1 MTSKKW
7 RTLGSG
13 RRPGCKSSWPSPKAC
28 SSSFIFPNGAYLHCS
43 YETMGWMFVSM
54 NRWMDAL
61 YDCMYLTTSTNVDTW
76 TRDWNSTFRKFDN
89 RTTLSKNNSLSKVLA
104 LHSSSTCQNLRSITF
119 TPMPLEKNITLYTR
133 SNEILTIFSS
143 FFFFLSQSVAPS
155 SRQEPG
161 KLNE

>member
-1 MTSKKW
+1 MAIFFLLERNQFHLLFVTSKKW

-43 YETMGWMFVSM
+43 YETMAWMFVSM

-89 RTTLSKNNSLSKVLA
+89 RTALRKIIDSPRCSHYVLLA
-104 LHSSSTCQNLRSITF
+104 LVKTFVQQHSHLCH
-119 TPMPLEKNITLYTR
+119 
-133 SNEILTIFSS
+133 
-143 FFFFLSQSVAPS
+143 
-155 SRQEPG
+155 
-161 KLNE
+161 